1 MMAHHVMLAW
11 YMWCF
16 EIIYGIWTSTAKKLY
31 FCDSPG
37 GGGGSGPLPPL
48 WIRQWLDCFHQQ
60 TELCP
65 YWVTLSGGI
74 EMKQTANDKSPR
86 NCWHVAKSDR
96 TIIVPSPWGYRRM
109 TVRCPYNFMVPA
121 KASCRDLAGSL
132 RLSQESTIIFGP
144 IWQSKSK

>member
-37 GGGGSGPLPPL
+37 GGGGGGVPDPYPPMDPPMIRLLPS
-48 WIRQWLDCFHQQ
+48 HQQ

-65 YWVTLSGGI
+65 Y
-74 EMKQTANDKSPR
+74 
-86 NCWHVAKSDR
+86 
-96 TIIVPSPWGYRRM
+96 
-109 TVRCPYNFMVPA
+109 
-121 KASCRDLAGSL
+121 
-132 RLSQESTIIFGP
+132 
-144 IWQSKSK
+144 